1 MIYSTYAK
9 VLPRVGGYLTE
20 RGSLEVKRFETFLSL
35 LAEHERENFE
45 NEMADQKFMKG
56 KRNQMIEKYGD
67 GTISSTDIRERRKK
81 SKKLEEL
88 ENLAKQQEAE
98 GVFEGDLDQGDLIPI
113 PSDPIGTDMG
123 LWDAETK
130 QEFVDYRNQYYH
142 GKFGKR
148 LTKEFQKTGSYEI
161 ILLVLN
167 GFLVKTAL
175 YCVFTL

>member
-88 ENLAKQQEAE
+88 ENLAKQQEADCT
-98 GVFEGDLDQGDLIPI
+98 VQ
-113 PSDPIGTDMG
+113 
-123 LWDAETK
+123 A
-130 QEFVDYRNQYYH
+130 
-142 GKFGKR
+142 
-148 LTKEFQKTGSYEI
+148 
-161 ILLVLN
+161 
-167 GFLVKTAL
+167 KTAKTAGSCL
-175 YCVFTL
+175 CCSSKRQRKQHQAD